1 MPIWLKAGSKDDM
14 VSVDEILSEPFCR
27 MPSLSLVLAILTAY
41 YYAILTKAVTN
52 LRRLRTFVLD
62 IVFWETWGLNGKV
75 SKLYLSADPNPL
87 E

>member
-1 MPIWLKAGSKDDM
+1 MTWFM
-14 VSVDEILSEPFCR
+14 VNDILSEPLCR

-75 SKLYLSADPNPL
+75 SKYISQLIVSVSYT
-87 E
+87 